1 VTFPRG
7 QVTRAPN
14 FCEGSFEMMEV
25 GDLVRHVKTD
35 RIAVLVKTW
44 EEGHNKGVV
53 EVLVDLDGVSTL
65 QRWFRSSTQVVR

>member
-1 VTFPRG
+1 
-7 QVTRAPN
+7 
-14 FCEGSFEMMEV
+14 MMEV

>member
-1 VTFPRG
+1 
-7 QVTRAPN
+7 
-14 FCEGSFEMMEV
+14 MMEI

-44 EEGHNKGVV
+44 KEGHNKGIV
-53 EVLVDLDGVSTL
+53 EVIVDLNGVSSV